1 MLENKKVPKMKK
13 VKVTLY
19 GKFLLLAA
27 SLEAIMLLIVLV
39 SLFSNHAKDERDA
52 FRRVQALMLESYG
65 LRADFSKKRDTAL
78 AGKFH
83 SLMMKNDSILT
94 PFISKED
101 AGANRLL
108 NLQTKYHEL
117 FEDYIAKT
125 KIRGLNE
132 DSGLEG
138 KFRRSVHDIE
148 DIIEKTNSYELY
160 VEMLQARRS
169 EKDFIMRRKPK
180 YVEKVEYAVSALDDK
195 VDRTG
200 ISASRK
206 DEIKRLSELYL
217 TNFHKLVAIFDELS
231 RLERKLGSYED
242 MIQKELNKIVRQKE
256 ERSNLAQTIEFVF
269 VGVSLA
275 LGVLLSIF
283 IARSITRPVVTLQ
296 QAAHNIAEGDLTTRV
311 EVKTRDEVADLAS
324 SFNLMVDN
332 IRASNETIVRQ
343 KNVLEEKNEE
353 LNTLAEDLRLSYED
367 LSFLSKI
374 GRSITSTLDF
384 DELFE
389 KLFSNLSEVID
400 SSAFGIGLYDDE
412 KERINYRLIIRKD
425 QKGEPFSVDATSG
438 GRLDAMCL
446 TYKQEIFIDNL
457 GGNIAGL
464 QKHYP
469 WLESADEFVGLE
481 PDSMSVIYLP
491 ITIER
496 KIVGVLSVENK
507 RKFAYKKGDL
517 DMLRNLA
524 SYVAIAIMNA
534 KSFEELTKAHEDLKQ
549 AQRRLVQSEK
559 MASLGRLSAGIA
571 HEIKNPLNFIKNY
584 AEGTSE
590 LCDELNEDMADLK
603 EDIDPKEF
611 EYLSETVAD
620 IQNYL
625 ETIVK
630 NSQRIDGIVKSMT
643 AHARGSVGE
652 KEPTDLNKFIKEY
665 VKLAY
670 NGFRGQY
677 KDFVANF
684 EHIFDANLGEVRVI
698 RQELSRVL
706 TNLADNGCYS
716 TMKKKEKLNGT
727 FMPQIIISTNDLGD
741 FAEIRVRDNG
751 FGIPKKALDKMF
763 EPFFTTKPTGEGT
776 GLGLSLSYDII
787 TGGHGG
793 SMKVETV
800 EGEFAE
806 FIITIPKN

>member
-1 MLENKKVPKMKK
+1 MIGYDKAPHMKK

-27 SLEAIMLLIVLV
+27 TLEGIMLLIVLV

-65 LRADFSKKRDTAL
+65 LRADFSKKRDTVL
-78 AGKFH
+78 AENFH

-94 PFISKED
+94 PFIAKED

-108 NLQTKYHEL
+108 NLQTKYHEI
-117 FEDYIAKT
+117 FEEYLAKT

-148 DIIEKTNSYELY
+148 DIFEKTDSYELY

-169 EKDFIMRRKPK
+169 EKDFIMRRRPQYIKK
-180 YVEKVEYAVSALDDK
+180 VERAIGSLDEKVE
-195 VDRTG
+195 RTP

-206 DEIKRLSELYL
+206 EEIKKLSENYL
-217 TNFHKLVAIFDELS
+217 TNFHKLVEIFDELS
-231 RLERKLGSYED
+231 RLERRLADYEKR
-242 MIQKELNKIVRQKE
+242 IQNELNKIVRQKE
-256 ERSNLAQTIEFVF
+256 ERSNVAQTAEFIF

-296 QAAHNIAEGDLTTRV
+296 QAAHKIAEGDLNTRV
-311 EVKTRDEVADLAS
+311 EVKTRDEVADLAA

-343 KNVLEEKNEE
+343 KNVLEDKNEE
-353 LNTLAEDLRLSYED
+353 LNTLAEDLRMSYED

-384 DELFE
+384 DELFD
-389 KLFSNLSEVID
+389 KLFANLSEVID
-400 SSAFGIGLYDDE
+400 YWAFGIGLYDDE
-412 KERINYRLIIRKD
+412 KERINYRLIIRRD
-425 QKGEPFSVDATSG
+425 QKGEPFSVDASAG

-457 GGNIAGL
+457 GKKIAGL
-464 QKHYP
+464 QKDYP

-491 ITIER
+491 ITVEG

-507 RKFAYKKGDL
+507 RKHAYKKGHL

-534 KSFEELTKAHEDLKQ
+534 KSYEELTKAHEDLKQ

-590 LCDELNEDMADLK
+590 LCDELNEDLVDLK
-603 EDIDPKEF
+603 EDIGPKEF
-611 EYLSETVAD
+611 EFLSETVAD
-620 IQNYL
+620 IRNYL

-630 NSQRIDGIVKSMT
+630 NSKRIDGIVKSMT

-684 EHIFDANLGEVRVI
+684 EHNLDESLGEVPVI
-698 RQELSRVL
+698 RPELSRVL

-716 TMKKKEKLNGT
+716 TMKKKEKLNGSFEPRLT
-727 FMPQIIISTNDLGD
+727 ISTKDVGD

-751 FGIPKKALDKMF
+751 LGIPKKALDKMF

-787 TGGHGG
+787 AGGHGG
-793 SMKVETV
+793 AMKAETV